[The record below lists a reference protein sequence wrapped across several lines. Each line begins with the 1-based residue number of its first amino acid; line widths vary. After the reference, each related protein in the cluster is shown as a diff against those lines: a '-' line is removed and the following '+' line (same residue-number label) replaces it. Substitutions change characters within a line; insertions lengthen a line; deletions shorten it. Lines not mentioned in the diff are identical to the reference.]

1 MNHAVYIAMM
11 FAVTYIIRV
20 VPLTLIRK
28 KIRNR
33 YISSFLAYIPYT
45 VLGAMTFPAMLYAV
59 DNIIAAAAGAVT
71 ALLLAFWGRGLCTV
85 AAASSAA
92 VFLTMLIT
100 GL

>member
-1 MNHAVYIAMM
+1 MNHAVYIAIM

-71 ALLLAFWGRGLCTV
+71 ALLLAFWGGGLCTV